1 MSSGD
6 LLCQE
11 EHVAKGDVCE
21 NSRLSAWEEFCDGN
35 WAGMKV
41 AGKHGRG
48 GIVAA
53 R

>member
-6 LLCQE
+6 LLCQA
-11 EHVAKGDVCE
+11 EHIAKGDVCE
-21 NSRLSAWEEFCDGN
+21 NSKLSAWEEFGDGN
-35 WAGMKV
+35 WTGMKGP
-41 AGKHGRG
+41 GKRGRG